1 MSNENKN
8 PWTTPTW
15 IAIAVVSILWW
26 VIASQHCLWR
36 FVLVVALSLAA
47 FMVGCLVGFLFT
59 SYGEEA
65 SSVGKVRDWL
75 IGGITGLTIAKAGA
89 IKGLL
94 LTFAVGP
101 GPKEFA
107 LAASAAIIYSVLGFL
122 FMFFQRELIL
132 NVMLAESRAERGK
145 LEGSKEAGQVVQ
157 RFLLKLPAS
166 VLSGVDDIDEITE
179 VNAEEAKGLRDLL
192 YSEDVDNFLKQA
204 EEAAKGGIVDWDVAS
219 KTAYISYY
227 RTYFEKGDKLAS
239 VDKALEWILRALN
252 MNPLHV
258 DLTMKYADMLGASN
272 EYDAAIA
279 VLERLASRPE
289 APMLV
294 KQWLG
299 YFLLEVPSRL
309 NDAIEYSHEY
319 LNLFPDDQDAP
330 FNLACA
336 YAQMY
341 CEELKSAKKESDPQS
356 INRSKAIEN
365 LAEALKRD
373 PDYAETVRTKW
384 TEKGDSFD
392 CFGSDP
398 EFQQLVVPKS
408 PSRTEKIAK
417 T

>member
-1 MSNENKN
+1 MSTENKD

-15 IAIAVVSILWW
+15 IAIAIVSILWW
-26 VIASQHCLWR
+26 TITAQHCMWR
-36 FVLVVALSLAA
+36 FVLVVGLSLAA

-65 SSVGKVRDWL
+65 STVGKVRDWL

-94 LTFAVGP
+94 LTFAAGP

-107 LAASAAIIYSVLGFL
+107 LVASAAIIYSVLGFL

-145 LEGSKEAGQVVQ
+145 LEGSKEAGQVIQ
-157 RFLLKLPAS
+157 RFLVKLPAS

-179 VNAEEAKGLRDLL
+179 VNAEEAKGLKDLL
-192 YSEDVDNFLKQA
+192 YSADVDNFLKQA
-204 EEAAKGGIVDWDVAS
+204 EEGANGGAVDWDVAS
-219 KTAYISYY
+219 KTAYIYYY
-227 RTYFEKGDKLAS
+227 RTYFEKDNKEPI
-239 VDKALEWILRALN
+239 VDKAREWILRALN

-258 DLTMKYADMLGASN
+258 DLTMKYADVLGAGN
-272 EYDAAIA
+272 EYDAAVA

-289 APMLV
+289 SPILV

-309 NDAIEYSHEY
+309 NDAIRYSQEY
-319 LNLFPDDQDAP
+319 LKLFPDDQDAP
-330 FNLACA
+330 FNIACA

-341 CEELKSAKKESDPQS
+341 CEELKSNAKEPDPQS

-373 PDYAETVRTKW
+373 PAFAETVRTKW
-384 TEKGDSFD
+384 TEKGQSFE
-392 CFGSDP
+392 CFGSDS
-398 EFQQLVVPKS
+398 EFQQLLGSKS
-408 PSRTEKIAK
+408 PSQPAK
-417 T
+417 VAK